1 MDATTVA
8 AAEAY
13 KGTASIIQGVLI
25 ALSAII
31 AVVGYRVQASL
42 NRAQHVRESALNDTK
57 QLLKDVVG
65 PAQGYAYV
73 IDYMWL
79 NFMCNVV
86 WKDDDTVGKDDWR
99 GAFSKV
105 TGDPDAIT
113 SFMKGRAYMHMA
125 SFVGKEK
132 EEEIKQNPTG
142 YLAIEYR
149 RFVRRLLRDAF
160 KPMSILL
167 RDFNIFPVP
176 SINQFK
182 KTYPYFANSFSLRKT
197 IFLET
202 LTFISE
208 LEYIVEQEWKIEKDY
223 TKVFPISIQWNRAL
237 TGYLAGQV
245 TTLKAN
251 IEALTDGK
259 KDQDNHDTDPGRS
272 KKERDRLVN
281 QTNKAFNSKGSKY
294 VAENGN
300 GKDAV

>member
-1 MDATTVA
+1 MDATTIA

-13 KGTASIIQGVLI
+13 KGTASIIQGILI

-42 NRAQHVRESALNDTK
+42 ARKQHVRESALNDTK
-57 QLLKDVVG
+57 QLLKELVG
-65 PAQGYAYV
+65 PAQGYAYL

-113 SFMKGRAYMHMA
+113 SFMKGKAYMHMS

-149 RFVRRLLRDAF
+149 RFVRRAVIRGVVALKLKSTSVSVVTVAASSCAAAALRVRRVQVLARF
-160 KPMSILL
+160 LV
-167 RDFNIFPVP
+167 R
-176 SINQFK
+176 QF
-182 KTYPYFANSFSLRKT
+182 YGQGNFRFRRSR
-197 IFLET
+197 
-202 LTFISE
+202 
-208 LEYIVEQEWKIEKDY
+208 V
-223 TKVFPISIQWNRAL
+223 NRASVQVSVIRVPVTRILHVEHL
-237 TGYLAGQV
+237 TKNLAASREEILHRHHLGV
-245 TTLKAN
+245 V
-251 IEALTDGK
+251 
-259 KDQDNHDTDPGRS
+259 R
-272 KKERDRLVN
+272 V
-281 QTNKAFNSKGSKY
+281 
-294 VAENGN
+294 VAREC
-300 GKDAV
+300 